1 MPKNDFR
8 DKKYLSKD
16 FIKLAYQKNT
26 KPPQMKKILLAVMLL
41 CSVSVFAKEPVKV
54 LKNEFPVYEGVIS
67 FEGKTKLELQGLL
80 REWIAINFKS
90 AQDVVQLDDEKL
102 GAIIVKG
109 AHSFNTQ
116 SAGIA
121 IPNNA
126 DFSLNLRFKDNRFKY
141 EIRVTEVKTGT
152 QNMSVMS
159 DILLKEI
166 PVKPSGK
173 PYKGMMLKTVN
184 KNKNKILAEIDEFK
198 NNLISRL
205 DSINSEKT
213 EDDW

>member
-1 MPKNDFR
+1 MSVDVLE
-8 DKKYLSKD
+8 KKYSSKD

-41 CSVSVFAKEPVKV
+41 CSISVFAKEPVKV

-109 AHSFNTQ
+109 SHSFNTQ

-121 IPNNA
+121 IPNNTN
-126 DFSLNLRFKDNRFKY
+126 FSLALRFKDNRFKY
-141 EIRVTEVKTGT
+141 EIVVTEVKTGT
-152 QNMSVMS
+152 QNMTILNDV
-159 DILLKEI
+159 LLKKI
-166 PVKPSGK
+166 PLKPNGK
-173 PYKGMMLKTVN
+173 PYKGMTLKTVN
-184 KNKNKILAEIDEFK
+184 KNKNRILIEIEEFK
-198 NNLISRL
+198 NDLITRL
-205 DSINSEKT
+205 DSITSEQS
-213 EDDW
+213 EDNW